1 MKNKEIREL
10 SIEELMERISTEK
23 LKYEKMLLNHKVS
36 HLDKPSTLTDQR
48 RFVARLRTILGEK
61 KNNQ

>member
-10 SIEELMERISTEK
+10 SAKEIQERIVAEEEK
-23 LKYEKMLLNHKVS
+23 YSKMVQNHKVS

-48 RFVARLRTILGEK
+48 RFLARLKTIYGEK
-61 KNNQ
+61 NSNQ